1 MHVSNVRKAMEET
14 RRGYRPRCMS
24 YSMVVTSMEKGESG
38 YVSGG
43 GTGNRDRVS
52 E

>member
-1 MHVSNVRKAMEET
+1 MEER

-24 YSMVVTSMEKGESG
+24 YSMVVTSMEKGASG

-43 GTGNRDRVS
+43 GTVYINIKRNKDVCV
-52 E
+52 